1 MNNHPILSIIIPLY
15 NCEKYIKQC
24 LDTIFR
30 QEMNESEFEVIVID
44 DGSKDSGYLLASEY
58 AKRHQNILVIKQENQ
73 GVACARN
80 NALEKATGDYVTFV
94 DADDMLV
101 SGSLSTL
108 IKIAV
113 ENKADIVKAAH
124 KEVPEDAVCED
135 FSSSHDNCSIQ
146 VMTGEEAIVNVTRMK
161 EGYCWGYL
169 ISRKLITDNRL
180 SFPPKV
186 AFMEDWAFITQAIL
200 KSRTFVNADVLLYLY
215 RRNSSSCMANVTT
228 EKMLL
233 GCKAIDIV
241 ANLAKDTSG
250 DVKKKL
256 SDNVC
261 VNINIVLWFTIHY
274 RSIYNRKK
282 EIIKALLQLLHQV
295 DRTYI
300 PGSLKLFRLFPSMY
314 IIVRNLLA
322 SRKYR

>member
-15 NCEKYIKQC
+15 NCEKYIRQC
-24 LDTIFR
+24 LDSIFR
-30 QEMNESEFEVIVID
+30 QEMNASEFEVIVID
-44 DGSKDSGYLLASEY
+44 DGSKDSSYSLASEY
-58 AKRHQNILVIKQENQ
+58 AKRHQNILVMKQENQ

-101 SGSLSTL
+101 FGSLGKL

-113 ENKADIVKAAH
+113 DNKADIVKAAH

-135 FSSSHDNCSIQ
+135 FSSSHDNSSIQ
-146 VMTGEEAIVNVTRMK
+146 IMTGEEAIVNVTRMK

-180 SFPPKV
+180 LFPPKV

-215 RRNSSSCMANVTT
+215 RRTLHVVWLMSLQRKCC
-228 EKMLL
+228 L
-233 GCKAIDIV
+233 V
-241 ANLAKDTSG
+241 AK
-250 DVKKKL
+250 
-256 SDNVC
+256 
-261 VNINIVLWFTIHY
+261 
-274 RSIYNRKK
+274 R
-282 EIIKALLQLLHQV
+282 
-295 DRTYI
+295 
-300 PGSLKLFRLFPSMY
+300 
-314 IIVRNLLA
+314 
-322 SRKYR
+322 

>member
-1 MNNHPILSIIIPLY
+1 MNNYPVLSIIIPLY

-44 DGSKDSGYLLASEY
+44 DGSKDSGYSLASEY
-58 AKRHQNILVIKQENQ
+58 AKRYQNIIVMKQENQ

-101 SGSLSTL
+101 FGSLGKL

-113 ENKADIVKAAH
+113 DNKADIVKAAH
-124 KEVPEDAVCED
+124 KEVSEDAVYED
-135 FSSSHDNCSIQ
+135 FSISHDNCSIH

-169 ISRKLITDNRL
+169 ISRKLITDNNL
-180 SFPPKV
+180 KFPPKV
-186 AFMEDWAFITQAIL
+186 AFMEDWAFITQTIL
-200 KSRTFVNADVLLYLY
+200 KSRTFVNTDVLLYLY

-233 GCKAIDIV
+233 GCQAIDIV
-241 ANLAKDTSG
+241 ANLTKDTSG
-250 DVKKKL
+250 DVRKKL

-274 RSIYNRKK
+274 RSIFNRKK
-282 EIIKALLQLLHQV
+282 EIIKALLQLMQIV

-300 PGSLKLFRLFPSMY
+300 PRSLRLFRLCPRMY

-322 SRKYR
+322 SRKY

>member
-1 MNNHPILSIIIPLY
+1 
-15 NCEKYIKQC
+15 
-24 LDTIFR
+24 
-30 QEMNESEFEVIVID
+30 MNESDFEVIVID
-44 DGSKDSGYLLASEY
+44 DGSKDSGYSLASEY
-58 AKRHQNILVIKQENQ
+58 AKRHQNVLVVKQENQ

-80 NALEKATGDYVTFV
+80 NALEKATGDYITFV

-135 FSSSHDNCSIQ
+135 FSSSHDNSSIQ
-146 VMTGEEAIVNVTRMK
+146 IMTGEEAIVNVTRMK

-233 GCKAIDIV
+233 GCQAIDIV

-250 DVKKKL
+250 DVRKKL

-274 RSIYNRKK
+274 RSIFNRKK
-282 EIIKALLQLLHQV
+282 EIIKALLQLLQQV

-300 PGSLKLFRLFPSMY
+300 PESLKLFRLFPSMY

-322 SRKYR
+322 SRKY

>member
-15 NCEKYIKQC
+15 NCEKFIKQC

-30 QEMNESEFEVIVID
+30 QEMNESDFEVIVID
-44 DGSKDSGYLLASEY
+44 DGSKDSGYSLASEY
-58 AKRHQNILVIKQENQ
+58 AKRYQNVIVIKQENQ

-80 NALEKATGDYVTFV
+80 NALEKATGDYITFV

-101 SGSLSTL
+101 FGSLSTL

-135 FSSSHDNCSIQ
+135 FSSSHDNSSIQ
-146 VMTGEEAIVNVTRMK
+146 IMTGEEAIVNVTRMK

-233 GCKAIDIV
+233 GCQAIDIV

-250 DVKKKL
+250 DVRKKL

-274 RSIYNRKK
+274 RSIFNRKK
-282 EIIKALLQLLHQV
+282 EIIKALLQLLQQV

-300 PGSLKLFRLFPSMY
+300 PESLKLFRLFPSMY

-322 SRKYR
+322 SRKY

>member
-44 DGSKDSGYLLASEY
+44 DGSKDCGYSLASEY
-58 AKRHQNILVIKQENQ
+58 AKRHQNILVVKQENQ

-101 SGSLSTL
+101 SGSLRTL
-108 IKIAV
+108 LNIAV
-113 ENKADIVKAAH
+113 DNKADIVKAAH

-135 FSSSHDNCSIQ
+135 FSSSHDNSSIQ
-146 VMTGEEAIVNVTRMK
+146 IMTGEEAIVNVTRMK

-233 GCKAIDIV
+233 GCQAIDIV
-241 ANLAKDTSG
+241 ANLTKDTSG

-256 SDNVC
+256 FDNVC

-274 RSIYNRKK
+274 RSIFNRKK
-282 EIIKALLQLLHQV
+282 EIIKALLQLLQQV
-295 DRTYI
+295 DRAYI
-300 PGSLKLFRLFPSMY
+300 PGSLKLFRLCPIMY

-322 SRKYR
+322 SRKY

>member
-44 DGSKDSGYLLASEY
+44 DGSKDSGYSLASEY

-314 IIVRNLLA
+314 IIIRNLLA
-322 SRKYR
+322 SMKY

>member
-44 DGSKDSGYLLASEY
+44 DGSKDNGYSLASEY

-233 GCKAIDIV
+233 GCQAIDIV

-250 DVKKKL
+250 DVRKKL

-274 RSIYNRKK
+274 RSIFNRKK
-282 EIIKALLQLLHQV
+282 EIIKALLQLLQQV

-300 PGSLKLFRLFPSMY
+300 PESLKLFRLFPSMY

-322 SRKYR
+322 SRKY

>member
-1 MNNHPILSIIIPLY
+1 MNNHPIISIIIPLY
-15 NCEKYIKQC
+15 NCEEYIKQC

-30 QEMNESEFEVIVID
+30 QEMNESDFEVIVID
-44 DGSKDSGYLLASEY
+44 DGSKDSGYSLASEY
-58 AKRHQNILVIKQENQ
+58 AKRHQNILVVKQENQ

-101 SGSLSTL
+101 SGSLGKL

-113 ENKADIVKAAH
+113 DNKADIVKAAH

-135 FSSSHDNCSIQ
+135 FSSSHDNGYIH

-169 ISRKLITDNRL
+169 ISRKLMTDNRL

-241 ANLAKDTSG
+241 ANIAKDTSG
-250 DVKKKL
+250 DVRKKL

-274 RSIYNRKK
+274 RSIFHRKK

-300 PGSLKLFRLFPSMY
+300 PGSLKVFRLFPSMY

-322 SRKYR
+322 SRKY

>member
-30 QEMNESEFEVIVID
+30 QEMNESDFEVIVID
-44 DGSKDSGYLLASEY
+44 DGSKDSGYSLASEY
-58 AKRHQNILVIKQENQ
+58 AKRHQNIFVVKQENQ

-135 FSSSHDNCSIQ
+135 FSSSHDNSSIQ
-146 VMTGEEAIVNVTRMK
+146 IMTGEEAIVNVTRMK

-233 GCKAIDIV
+233 GCQAIDIV

-250 DVKKKL
+250 DVRKKL

-274 RSIYNRKK
+274 RSIFNRKK
-282 EIIKALLQLLHQV
+282 EIIKALLQLLQQV

-300 PGSLKLFRLFPSMY
+300 PESLKLFRLFPSMY

-322 SRKYR
+322 SRKY

>member
-44 DGSKDSGYLLASEY
+44 DGSKDSGYSLASEY
-58 AKRHQNILVIKQENQ
+58 AKRHQNVLVVKQENQ

-80 NALEKATGDYVTFV
+80 NALEKATGDYITFV

-101 SGSLSTL
+101 FGSLSTL

-135 FSSSHDNCSIQ
+135 FSSSHDNSSIQ
-146 VMTGEEAIVNVTRMK
+146 VMTGEEAIVNVTCMK

-233 GCKAIDIV
+233 GCQAIDIV
-241 ANLAKDTSG
+241 ANLTKDTSG
-250 DVKKKL
+250 DVRKKL

-274 RSIYNRKK
+274 RSIFNRKK
-282 EIIKALLQLLHQV
+282 EIIKALLQLLQQV

-300 PGSLKLFRLFPSMY
+300 PESLKLFRLFPSMY

-322 SRKYR
+322 SRKY

>member
-44 DGSKDSGYLLASEY
+44 DGSKDNGYSLASEY
-58 AKRHQNILVIKQENQ
+58 AKRHQNILVVKQENQ

-101 SGSLSTL
+101 FGSLGKL

-113 ENKADIVKAAH
+113 DNKADIVKAAH

-135 FSSSHDNCSIQ
+135 FSSNHDNGSIQ

-169 ISRKLITDNRL
+169 ISRKLITDNNL
-180 SFPPKV
+180 KFPPKV

-233 GCKAIDIV
+233 GCQAIDIV
-241 ANLAKDTSG
+241 AILTKDTSG
-250 DVKKKL
+250 DVRKKL

-274 RSIYNRKK
+274 RSIFNRKK
-282 EIIKALLQLLHQV
+282 EIIKALLQLLQQV

-300 PGSLKLFRLFPSMY
+300 PGNLKLFRLCPRMY

-322 SRKYR
+322 SRKY

>member
-44 DGSKDSGYLLASEY
+44 DGSKDNGYSLASEY
-58 AKRHQNILVIKQENQ
+58 AKRYQNIIVIKQENQ
-73 GVACARN
+73 GVACARK
-80 NALEKATGDYVTFV
+80 NALEKATGDYITFV

-101 SGSLSTL
+101 SGSLGKL

-113 ENKADIVKAAH
+113 DNKADIVKTAH

-135 FSSSHDNCSIQ
+135 FSSSHDNSSIQ
-146 VMTGEEAIVNVTRMK
+146 IMTGEEAIVNVTRMK

-233 GCKAIDIV
+233 GCQAIDIV
-241 ANLAKDTSG
+241 ANLTKDTSG

-274 RSIYNRKK
+274 RSIFNKK
-282 EIIKALLQLLHQV
+282 NEIIKALLQLLQQV
-295 DRTYI
+295 NRTYI
-300 PGSLKLFRLFPSMY
+300 PGSLKLFRLFPRIY

-322 SRKYR
+322 SRKY

>member
-1 MNNHPILSIIIPLY
+1 MNNHPIFSIIIPLY
-15 NCEKYIKQC
+15 NCEKYIAQC

-30 QEMNESEFEVIVID
+30 QEINESDFEVIVID
-44 DGSKDSGYLLASEY
+44 DGSKDSGYSLASEY

-135 FSSSHDNCSIQ
+135 FSSSHDNSSIQ
-146 VMTGEEAIVNVTRMK
+146 IMTGEEAIVNVTRMK

-233 GCKAIDIV
+233 GCQAIDIV

-250 DVKKKL
+250 DVRKKL

-274 RSIYNRKK
+274 RSIFNRKK
-282 EIIKALLQLLHQV
+282 EIIKALLQLLQQV

-300 PGSLKLFRLFPSMY
+300 PESLKLFRLFPSMY

-322 SRKYR
+322 SRKY

>member
-1 MNNHPILSIIIPLY
+1 MNNHPILSIIIPIY
-15 NCEKYIKQC
+15 NCEKYIAQC
-24 LDTIFR
+24 LNTIFR

-44 DGSKDSGYLLASEY
+44 DGSKDSGYSLAYEY
-58 AKRHQNILVIKQENQ
+58 AKRHQNILVVKQENQ

-80 NALEKATGDYVTFV
+80 NALDKATGDYVTFV

-146 VMTGEEAIVNVTRMK
+146 VMTGEEAVVNVTRMK

-233 GCKAIDIV
+233 GCQAIDIV

-274 RSIYNRKK
+274 RSIFNRKK

-322 SRKYR
+322 SRKY

>member
-135 FSSSHDNCSIQ
+135 FSSSHDNSSIQ
-146 VMTGEEAIVNVTRMK
+146 IMTGEEAIVNVTRMK

-233 GCKAIDIV
+233 GCQAIDIV

-250 DVKKKL
+250 DVRKKL

-274 RSIYNRKK
+274 RSIFNRKK
-282 EIIKALLQLLHQV
+282 EIIKALLQLLQQV

-300 PGSLKLFRLFPSMY
+300 PESLKLFRLFPSMY

-322 SRKYR
+322 SRKY

>member
-30 QEMNESEFEVIVID
+30 QEMNESDFEVIVID
-44 DGSKDSGYLLASEY
+44 DGSKDSGYSLASEY
-58 AKRHQNILVIKQENQ
+58 AKRHQNILVVKQENQ

-80 NALEKATGDYVTFV
+80 NGLEKATGDYVTFV

-101 SGSLSTL
+101 FGSLSTL

-135 FSSSHDNCSIQ
+135 FSSSHDNSSIQ
-146 VMTGEEAIVNVTRMK
+146 IMTGEEAIVNVTRMK

-233 GCKAIDIV
+233 GCQAIDIV

-250 DVKKKL
+250 DVRKKL

-274 RSIYNRKK
+274 RSIFNRKK
-282 EIIKALLQLLHQV
+282 EIIKALLQLLQQV

-322 SRKYR
+322 SRKY

>member
-1 MNNHPILSIIIPLY
+1 MKNPTLSLIIPLY
-15 NCEKYIKQC
+15 NCEKYISIC
-24 LDTIFR
+24 LDSIFK
-30 QEMNESEFEVIVID
+30 QDISESELEVIVVD
-44 DGSKDSGYLLASEY
+44 DGSCDNGPAIVSHY
-58 AKRHQNILVIKQENQ
+58 AKSHENIRLFNQENQ

-80 NALEKATGDYVTFV
+80 NGMSKAKGDYVMFV

-101 SGSLSTL
+101 TGSLKPL
-108 IKIAV
+108 LNIAV

-124 KEVPEDAVCED
+124 KEVSEDAVCED
-135 FSSSHDNCSIQ
+135 FSSSHDNSSIQ
-146 VMTGEEAIVNVTRMK
+146 VMTGEEAVVNVTRMK

-169 ISRKLITDNRL
+169 ISRKLITDNNL
-180 SFPPKV
+180 KFPPKV

-200 KSRTFVNADVLLYLY
+200 KSMTFVNADVLLYLY
-215 RRNSSSCMANVTT
+215 RRNSSSCMANVTP

-233 GCKAIDIV
+233 GCQAIDIV
-241 ANLAKDTSG
+241 ANLTKDTSG

-274 RSIYNRKK
+274 RSIFNRKK
-282 EIIKALLQLLHQV
+282 EIIKSLLQLLHQV

-300 PGSLKLFRLFPSMY
+300 PGSLKVFRLFPSMY

-322 SRKYR
+322 SRKY

>member
-15 NCEKYIKQC
+15 NCEKYIAQC

-44 DGSKDSGYLLASEY
+44 DGSKDSSYSLASEY
-58 AKRHQNILVIKQENQ
+58 AKRHQNIFVVKQENQ

-101 SGSLSTL
+101 FGSLSTL

-135 FSSSHDNCSIQ
+135 FSSSHDNSSIQ
-146 VMTGEEAIVNVTRMK
+146 IMTGEEAIVNVTRMK

-233 GCKAIDIV
+233 GCQAIDIV

-250 DVKKKL
+250 DVRKKL

-274 RSIYNRKK
+274 RSIFNRKK
-282 EIIKALLQLLHQV
+282 EIIKALLQLLQQV

-300 PGSLKLFRLFPSMY
+300 PESLKLFRLFPSMY

-322 SRKYR
+322 SRKY

>member
-44 DGSKDSGYLLASEY
+44 DGSKDSGYSLASEY
-58 AKRHQNILVIKQENQ
+58 AKRHQNILVVKQENQ

-80 NALEKATGDYVTFV
+80 NALEKATGDYITFV

-101 SGSLSTL
+101 SGSLGKL

-113 ENKADIVKAAH
+113 DNKADIVKAAH

-135 FSSSHDNCSIQ
+135 FSSSHDNSSIQ

-169 ISRKLITDNRL
+169 ISRKLITDNNL
-180 SFPPKV
+180 KFPPKV

-233 GCKAIDIV
+233 GCQAIDII

-250 DVKKKL
+250 DVRKKL

-274 RSIYNRKK
+274 RSIFRRKK
-282 EIIKALLQLLHQV
+282 EIIKALLQLLQMV
-295 DRTYI
+295 DKSYI
-300 PGSLKLFRLFPSMY
+300 PRSLRLFRLFPSMY

-322 SRKYR
+322 SRKY

>member
-15 NCEKYIKQC
+15 NCEKYIKRC

-44 DGSKDSGYLLASEY
+44 DGSKDSGYSLASEY
-58 AKRHQNILVIKQENQ
+58 ANRHQNILVIKQENQ

-80 NALEKATGDYVTFV
+80 NALEKATGVYITFV

-101 SGSLSTL
+101 SGSLRTL
-108 IKIAV
+108 LKIAV

-124 KEVPEDAVCED
+124 KEVPEDAVCEN
-135 FSSSHDNCSIQ
+135 FSRSHDNSSIQ

-169 ISRKLITDNRL
+169 ISRKLITGNRL

-233 GCKAIDIV
+233 GCQAIDIV
-241 ANLAKDTSG
+241 ANLAKDTYG

-274 RSIYNRKK
+274 RSIFNRKK
-282 EIIKALLQLLHQV
+282 EIIKSLLQLLHQV

-300 PGSLKLFRLFPSMY
+300 PGSLKVFRLFPSMY

-322 SRKYR
+322 SRKY

>member
-1 MNNHPILSIIIPLY
+1 
-15 NCEKYIKQC
+15 
-24 LDTIFR
+24 
-30 QEMNESEFEVIVID
+30 MNESDFEVIVID
-44 DGSKDSGYLLASEY
+44 DGSKDSGYSLASEY
-58 AKRHQNILVIKQENQ
+58 AKRYQNILVVKQENQ

-101 SGSLSTL
+101 SGSLGKL

-113 ENKADIVKAAH
+113 DNKADIVKAAH

-135 FSSSHDNCSIQ
+135 FSSSHDNSSIQ

-233 GCKAIDIV
+233 GCQAIDIV

-250 DVKKKL
+250 DVRKKL

-274 RSIYNRKK
+274 RSIFNRKK
-282 EIIKALLQLLHQV
+282 EIIKALLQLLQQV

-300 PGSLKLFRLFPSMY
+300 PGNLKLFRLCPRMY

-322 SRKYR
+322 SRKY

>member
-1 MNNHPILSIIIPLY
+1 
-15 NCEKYIKQC
+15 
-24 LDTIFR
+24 
-30 QEMNESEFEVIVID
+30 MNESDFEVIVID
-44 DGSKDSGYLLASEY
+44 DGSKDSGYSLASEY
-58 AKRHQNILVIKQENQ
+58 AKRYQNIIVIKQENQ

-135 FSSSHDNCSIQ
+135 FSSSHDNSSIQ
-146 VMTGEEAIVNVTRMK
+146 IMTGEEAIVNVTRMK

-233 GCKAIDIV
+233 GCQAIDIV

-250 DVKKKL
+250 DVRKKL

-274 RSIYNRKK
+274 RSIFNRKK
-282 EIIKALLQLLHQV
+282 EIIKALLQLLQQV

-300 PGSLKLFRLFPSMY
+300 PESLKLFRLFPSMY

-322 SRKYR
+322 SRKY

>member
-1 MNNHPILSIIIPLY
+1 MEKHILLSIIIPLY

-30 QEMNESEFEVIVID
+30 QEMNESDFEVIVID
-44 DGSKDSGYLLASEY
+44 DGSKDSGYSLASEY
-58 AKRHQNILVIKQENQ
+58 AKRYQNIIVIKQENQ

-113 ENKADIVKAAH
+113 ENKADIVKAAY

-233 GCKAIDIV
+233 GCQAIDIV

-250 DVKKKL
+250 DVRKKL

-274 RSIYNRKK
+274 RSIFNRKK
-282 EIIKALLQLLHQV
+282 EIIKALLQLLQQV

-300 PGSLKLFRLFPSMY
+300 PESLKLFRLFPSMY

-322 SRKYR
+322 SRKY

>member
-44 DGSKDSGYLLASEY
+44 DGSKDSGYSLASEY
-58 AKRHQNILVIKQENQ
+58 AKRHQNILVMKQENQ

-80 NALEKATGDYVTFV
+80 NALEKATGDYITFV

-101 SGSLSTL
+101 SGSLGKL

-113 ENKADIVKAAH
+113 DNKADIVKAAH

-135 FSSSHDNCSIQ
+135 FSSSHDNSSIQ
-146 VMTGEEAIVNVTRMK
+146 VMTGEEAIVNVTLMK

-169 ISRKLITDNRL
+169 ISRKLITDNNL
-180 SFPPKV
+180 KFPPKV

-233 GCKAIDIV
+233 GCQAIDIV
-241 ANLAKDTSG
+241 ANLTKDTSG
-250 DVKKKL
+250 DVRKKL

-274 RSIYNRKK
+274 RSIFNRKK
-282 EIIKALLQLLHQV
+282 EIIKALLQLLQQV
-295 DRTYI
+295 DRAYI
-300 PGSLKLFRLFPSMY
+300 PGSLKLFRLCPRMY

-322 SRKYR
+322 SRKY

>member
-30 QEMNESEFEVIVID
+30 QEMNESDFEVIVID
-44 DGSKDSGYLLASEY
+44 DGSKDSGYSLASEY
-58 AKRHQNILVIKQENQ
+58 AKRYQNILVIKQENQ

-101 SGSLSTL
+101 SGSLGKL

-135 FSSSHDNCSIQ
+135 FSSSHDNSSIQ
-146 VMTGEEAIVNVTRMK
+146 IMTGEEAIVNVTRMK

-233 GCKAIDIV
+233 GCQAIDIV

-250 DVKKKL
+250 DVRKKL

-274 RSIYNRKK
+274 RSIFNRKK
-282 EIIKALLQLLHQV
+282 EIIKALLQLLQQV

-300 PGSLKLFRLFPSMY
+300 PESLKLFRLFPSMY

-322 SRKYR
+322 SRKY

>member
-30 QEMNESEFEVIVID
+30 QEMNESDFEVIVID
-44 DGSKDSGYLLASEY
+44 DGSKDSGYSLASEY
-58 AKRHQNILVIKQENQ
+58 AKRQQNILVIKQENQ

-80 NALEKATGDYVTFV
+80 NALEKATGDYITFV

-101 SGSLSTL
+101 FGSLSTL

-169 ISRKLITDNRL
+169 ISRKLITDNNL
-180 SFPPKV
+180 KFPPKV

-233 GCKAIDIV
+233 GCQAIDIV

-250 DVKKKL
+250 DVRKKL

-274 RSIYNRKK
+274 RSIFNRKK
-282 EIIKALLQLLHQV
+282 EIIKALLQLLQQV

-300 PGSLKLFRLFPSMY
+300 PESLKLFRLFPSMY

-322 SRKYR
+322 SRKY

>member
-30 QEMNESEFEVIVID
+30 QEMNESDFEVIVID
-44 DGSKDSGYLLASEY
+44 DGSKDSGYSLASEY
-58 AKRHQNILVIKQENQ
+58 AKRQQNILVIKQENQ

-135 FSSSHDNCSIQ
+135 FSSSHDNSSIQ
-146 VMTGEEAIVNVTRMK
+146 IMTGEEAIVNVTRMK

-180 SFPPKV
+180 LFPPKV

-233 GCKAIDIV
+233 GCQAIDIV

-274 RSIYNRKK
+274 RSIFNRKK
-282 EIIKALLQLLHQV
+282 EIIKALLQLLQQV

-300 PGSLKLFRLFPSMY
+300 PESLKLFRLFPSMY

-322 SRKYR
+322 SRKY

>member
-30 QEMNESEFEVIVID
+30 QKMNKSEFEVIVID
-44 DGSKDSGYLLASEY
+44 DGSKDSGYSLASEY
-58 AKRHQNILVIKQENQ
+58 AKRYQNIIVIKQENQ

-233 GCKAIDIV
+233 GCQAIDIV
-241 ANLAKDTSG
+241 ANLTKDTSG

-256 SDNVC
+256 SVNVC

-274 RSIYNRKK
+274 RSIFNRKK
-282 EIIKALLQLLHQV
+282 EIIKALLQLMQIV
-295 DRTYI
+295 DRTYMTR
-300 PGSLKLFRLFPSMY
+300 SLKLFRLFPSMY
-314 IIVRNLLA
+314 LIIRNLLA
-322 SRKYR
+322 SMTY

>member
-30 QEMNESEFEVIVID
+30 QEMNESDFEVIVID
-44 DGSKDSGYLLASEY
+44 DGSKDSGYSLAFEY
-58 AKRHQNILVIKQENQ
+58 AKRHQNILVVKQENQ

-101 SGSLSTL
+101 FGSLSTL

-135 FSSSHDNCSIQ
+135 FSSSHDNCSTQ
-146 VMTGEEAIVNVTRMK
+146 VMTGEGAIVNVTRMK

-169 ISRKLITDNRL
+169 ISRKLITDNNL
-180 SFPPKV
+180 KFPPKV

-215 RRNSSSCMANVTT
+215 RRNSSSCMANVTS

-233 GCKAIDIV
+233 GCQAIDIV
-241 ANLAKDTSG
+241 ANLTKDTSG

-274 RSIYNRKK
+274 RSIFNRKK
-282 EIIKALLQLLHQV
+282 EIIKALLQLLQQV

-300 PGSLKLFRLFPSMY
+300 PESLKLFRLFPSMY
-314 IIVRNLLA
+314 IIIRNLLA

>member
-30 QEMNESEFEVIVID
+30 QEMNGSDFEVIVID
-44 DGSKDSGYLLASEY
+44 DGSKDSGYSLASEY
-58 AKRHQNILVIKQENQ
+58 AKRYQNIIVIKQENQ

-101 SGSLSTL
+101 FGSLGKL

-113 ENKADIVKAAH
+113 DNKADIVKAAH
-124 KEVPEDAVCED
+124 KEVSEDAVYED
-135 FSSSHDNCSIQ
+135 FSISHDNCSMH

-169 ISRKLITDNRL
+169 ISRKLITDNNL
-180 SFPPKV
+180 KFPPKV

-200 KSRTFVNADVLLYLY
+200 KSRTFINADVLLYLY
-215 RRNSSSCMANVTT
+215 RRNSLSCMANVTT

-233 GCKAIDIV
+233 GCQAIGIV
-241 ANLAKDTSG
+241 ANLAKDTYG

-274 RSIYNRKK
+274 RSIFNRKK
-282 EIIKALLQLLHQV
+282 EIIKALLQLMQIV

-300 PGSLKLFRLFPSMY
+300 PRSLRLFRLCPRMY

-322 SRKYR
+322 SRKY

>member
-44 DGSKDSGYLLASEY
+44 DGSKDSGYSLASEY
-58 AKRHQNILVIKQENQ
+58 AKRYQNIIVVKQENQ

-80 NALEKATGDYVTFV
+80 NALEKATGDYLTFV

-135 FSSSHDNCSIQ
+135 FSSSHDNSSIQ

-233 GCKAIDIV
+233 GCQAIDIV
-241 ANLAKDTSG
+241 ANLTKDTSG

-274 RSIYNRKK
+274 RSIFNRKK
-282 EIIKALLQLLHQV
+282 DIIKSLLQLLHQV

-300 PGSLKLFRLFPSMY
+300 PGSLKVFRLFPSMY

-322 SRKYR
+322 SRKY

>member
-30 QEMNESEFEVIVID
+30 QEMNESDFEVIVID

-135 FSSSHDNCSIQ
+135 FSSSHDNSSIQ
-146 VMTGEEAIVNVTRMK
+146 IMTGEEAIVNVTRMK

-169 ISRKLITDNRL
+169 IYRKLITDYRL

-233 GCKAIDIV
+233 GCQAIDIV

-250 DVKKKL
+250 DVRKKL

-274 RSIYNRKK
+274 RSIFRRKK
-282 EIIKALLQLLHQV
+282 EIIKALLQLLQMV
-295 DRTYI
+295 DKSYI
-300 PGSLKLFRLFPSMY
+300 PRSLRLFRLCPRMY

-322 SRKYR
+322 SRKY

>member
-1 MNNHPILSIIIPLY
+1 MKNPTLSLIIPLY
-15 NCEKYIKQC
+15 NCEKYISIC
-24 LDTIFR
+24 LDSIFK
-30 QEMNESEFEVIVID
+30 QDISESELEVIVVD
-44 DGSKDSGYLLASEY
+44 DGSCDNGLAIVSHY
-58 AKRHQNILVIKQENQ
+58 AKRYQNVLVVKQENK

-101 SGSLSTL
+101 FGSLGKL

-113 ENKADIVKAAH
+113 DNKADIVKAAH
-124 KEVPEDAVCED
+124 KEVSEDAVYED
-135 FSSSHDNCSIQ
+135 FSISHDNCSIH

-169 ISRKLITDNRL
+169 ISRKLITDNNL
-180 SFPPKV
+180 IFPPKV

-233 GCKAIDIV
+233 GCQAIDIV
-241 ANLAKDTSG
+241 ANLTKDTSG

-274 RSIYNRKK
+274 RSIFNRKK
-282 EIIKALLQLLHQV
+282 EIIRVLLQLLQIV
-295 DRTYI
+295 DRAYI
-300 PGSLKLFRLFPSMY
+300 PGSLKLFRLCPRMY

-322 SRKYR
+322 SRKY

>member
-30 QEMNESEFEVIVID
+30 QEMNESDFEVIVID
-44 DGSKDSGYLLASEY
+44 DGSKDSGYSLASEY
-58 AKRHQNILVIKQENQ
+58 AKRQQNILVIKQENQ

-80 NALEKATGDYVTFV
+80 NALEKATGDYLTFV

-113 ENKADIVKAAH
+113 ENKADIVKAAY

-135 FSSSHDNCSIQ
+135 FSSSHDNSSIQ
-146 VMTGEEAIVNVTRMK
+146 IMTGEEAIVNVTRMK

-233 GCKAIDIV
+233 GCQAIDIV

-250 DVKKKL
+250 DVRKKL

-274 RSIYNRKK
+274 RSIFNRKK
-282 EIIKALLQLLHQV
+282 EIIKALLQLLQQV

-300 PGSLKLFRLFPSMY
+300 PESLKLFRLFPSMY

-322 SRKYR
+322 SRKY

>member
-1 MNNHPILSIIIPLY
+1 
-15 NCEKYIKQC
+15 
-24 LDTIFR
+24 
-30 QEMNESEFEVIVID
+30 MNESDFEVIVID

-80 NALEKATGDYVTFV
+80 NALEKATGDYLTFV

-113 ENKADIVKAAH
+113 ENKADIVKAAY

-135 FSSSHDNCSIQ
+135 FSSNHDNSSIQ

-233 GCKAIDIV
+233 GCQAIDIV
-241 ANLAKDTSG
+241 ANLTKDTYG
-250 DVKKKL
+250 DVRKKL

-274 RSIYNRKK
+274 RSIFNKK
-282 EIIKALLQLLHQV
+282 NEIIKALLQLLQQV

-300 PGSLKLFRLFPSMY
+300 PESLKLFRLFPSMY
-314 IIVRNLLA
+314 IIIRNLLA
-322 SRKYR
+322 SRKY

>member
-15 NCEKYIKQC
+15 NCEKYISQC
-24 LDTIFR
+24 LDSIFR

-44 DGSKDSGYLLASEY
+44 DGSKDNGCSLASEY
-58 AKRHQNILVIKQENQ
+58 AKSHDNISVIKQDNQ

-80 NALEKATGDYVTFV
+80 NALEKAKGDYITFV

-101 SGSLSTL
+101 SGSIKTL
-108 IKIAV
+108 VKIAV

-124 KEVPEDAVCED
+124 KEVSEDAVCED
-135 FSSSHDNCSIQ
+135 FTNIHKSSSIQ

-169 ISRKLITDNRL
+169 ISRQLITEYKL
-180 SFPPKV
+180 FFPPKV

-200 KSRTFVNADVLLYLY
+200 KSKTFVNTDVLLYLY
-215 RRNSSSCMANVTT
+215 RRNSASCMANVTT

-233 GCKAIDIV
+233 GCQAIDIV
-241 ANLAKDTSG
+241 VHLAKGTSG

-274 RSIYNRKK
+274 RSIFNRRK
-282 EIIKALLQLLHQV
+282 EIIKVLLQLLHQV
-295 DRTYI
+295 DKSYI
-300 PGSLKLFRLFPSMY
+300 PRSLRVFRLCPSMY

-322 SRKYR
+322 SRKY

>member
-30 QEMNESEFEVIVID
+30 QEMNESDFEVIVID
-44 DGSKDSGYLLASEY
+44 DGSKDSGYSLASEY
-58 AKRHQNILVIKQENQ
+58 AKRQQNILVIKQENQ

-250 DVKKKL
+250 VVKKKL

-282 EIIKALLQLLHQV
+282 EIIKALLQLLQQV

-300 PGSLKLFRLFPSMY
+300 PESLKLFRLFPSMY

-322 SRKYR
+322 SRKY

>member
-44 DGSKDSGYLLASEY
+44 DGSKDSGYSLASEY
-58 AKRHQNILVIKQENQ
+58 AKRYQNILVVKQENQ

-101 SGSLSTL
+101 FGSLGKL

-113 ENKADIVKAAH
+113 DNKADIVKAAH
-124 KEVPEDAVCED
+124 KEVSEDAVYED
-135 FSSSHDNCSIQ
+135 FSISHDNCSMH

-169 ISRKLITDNRL
+169 ISRKLITDNNL
-180 SFPPKV
+180 KFPPKV

-200 KSRTFVNADVLLYLY
+200 KSRTFINADVLLYLY
-215 RRNSSSCMANVTT
+215 RRNSLSCMANVTT

-233 GCKAIDIV
+233 GCQAIGIV
-241 ANLAKDTSG
+241 ANLAKDTYG

-274 RSIYNRKK
+274 RSIFNRKK
-282 EIIKALLQLLHQV
+282 EIIKALLQLMQIV

-300 PGSLKLFRLFPSMY
+300 PRSLRLFRLCPRMY

-322 SRKYR
+322 SRKY